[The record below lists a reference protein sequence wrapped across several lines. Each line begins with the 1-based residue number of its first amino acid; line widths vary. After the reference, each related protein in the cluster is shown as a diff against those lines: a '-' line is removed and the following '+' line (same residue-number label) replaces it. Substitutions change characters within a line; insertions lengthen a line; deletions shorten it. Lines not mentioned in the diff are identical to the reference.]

1 MDDTSYLNDI
11 ITTDRTVNTDDF
23 VININSLQGEIQS
36 EDPSEGLNEN
46 QNVNLNDNRT
56 NDHSE
61 TVVSYGS
68 NTGTRTRDENKI
80 TPNAVYYYLVV
91 LMLVVVTTLD
101 LGVVSTAIF
110 TVKTLITNPEGTPKD
125 DPQSEMSLDESAVVI
140 FSSLLL
146 ARCFFWGEFLIKA
159 YKVRKDVIHLNNI
172 VIDDRYTRVF
182 HKYPSL
188 IFAIY
193 NIILI
198 LSGNYFV
205 ATYTKSLRD
214 GCGDTGLDPKL
225 CPIIKLVTMMAYV
238 NLSIIAV
245 WFTVMGYNTVKQ
257 KLKKDDVAPHK
268 VLITDLIAV
277 TNDDTSSLT
286 DTCPVCLDVPEPE
299 HTAQTHKG
307 VVTLSCSHSY
317 HKVCINR
324 WLSKEKTCPSCR
336 TVVVTNDIR
345 DLYMRLTG

>member
-1 MDDTSYLNDI
+1 MDDTNYLNNT
-11 ITTDRTVNTDDF
+11 ITTDRTVNTGYF
-23 VININSLQGEIQS
+23 VINISSLQGEIQS
-36 EDPSEGLNEN
+36 EDLNEN
-46 QNVNLNDNRT
+46 NSDNLTDGQSWT
-56 NDHSE
+56 A
-61 TVVSYGS
+61 VSNGS
-68 NTGTRTRDENKI
+68 NTGIRTGDESKI
-80 TPNAVYYYLVV
+80 TLNAVYYYLVV
-91 LMLVVVTTLD
+91 LMLVVIITLD
-101 LGVVSTAIF
+101 LGVASTAIF
-110 TVKTLITNPEGTPKD
+110 TVKTLITNPEGVPRD
-125 DPQSEMSLDESAVVI
+125 DLQSEMSLDESAVVI

-146 ARCFFWGEFLIKA
+146 ARCFFWGAFLIKA
-159 YKVRKDVIHLNNI
+159 YKVRKDVIHLNDF

-182 HKYPSL
+182 HKCPSL

-214 GCGDTGLDPKL
+214 ECGDTGLDPEL
-225 CPIIKLVTMMAYV
+225 CPIIKLVTIMAYV

-257 KLKKDDVAPHK
+257 KLKKDDVTPHG

-277 TNDDTSSLT
+277 TKDDTSSLT

-345 DLYMRLTG
+345 DLYIRLTG